1 MVDRGSKWGRMMG
14 QGRGRRIRGQGTR
27 YAGVIYLNLLYSLI
41 MIICRFLPSLLILC
55 LPAPSPLY
63 PPLPAGY
70 HHYPCSLFLPRSD
83 AVCAALDVSG
93 WRSSRPPPLI
103 HSIIGP
109 HHLNDHVHPTLHIP
123 CTTTASFTHVRLI
136 STVCAWYARLG
147 GRNAH
152 PCSFIKSSSPTT
164 STTMYTPSYTSHV
177 PPPQV
182 LHTSDCYRLHAH
194 SMRVWGQSAQPR
206 LIIEASATII
216 TMTMYS
222 PPYASHI
229 PPLQVLCMSDRY

>member
-1 MVDRGSKWGRMMG
+1 MVDRGIKWGRMMG

-41 MIICRFLPSLLILC
+41 LIICRFLPSLHISC

-83 AVCAALDVSG
+83 AACAALDVSG

-109 HHLNDHVHPTLHIP
+109 HHLNDHVHPT
-123 CTTTASFTHVRLI
+123 RMRM
-136 STVCAWYARLG
+136 VCAFG
-147 GRNAH
+147 GGGNAH
-152 PCSFIKSSSPTT
+152 PCLFIQSSGPTT

-182 LHTSDCYRLHAH
+182 LHTSDCYRLRVHG
-194 SMRVWGQSAQPR
+194 MRVWGQSAQPHS
-206 LIIEASATII
+206 IIQASATTIA
-216 TMTMYS
+216 MTMYS
-222 PPYASHI
+222 LLYTSHI
-229 PPLQVLCMSDRY
+229 PPQQVLRLLDRY